1 MGCIVSNPECTTEE
15 IELLKLEL
23 IFPYHNQSPKKI
35 DLLHRKYSSDE
46 KINKNQWDSIR
57 EYLAVTDNDYK
68 LKQFYDSFI
77 QNDCYS
83 LRGLILLGILLSYGN
98 FKDKAKILFEIVDL
112 NCNGFIGKNDLEN
125 LFDDLFDISVNK
137 FSILLDSHEKRILR
151 YLKFLKENVKVG
163 KQKIIQYFWRKNKDQ
178 MTKKQF
184 IKRFERSRSMKLL
197 TSGGIRKLIYDSEC
211 EKY

>member
-1 MGCIVSNPECTTEE
+1 M
-15 IELLKLEL
+15 
-23 IFPYHNQSPKKI
+23 
-35 DLLHRKYSSDE
+35 
-46 KINKNQWDSIR
+46 
-57 EYLAVTDNDYK
+57 
-68 LKQFYDSFI
+68 
-77 QNDCYS
+77 
-83 LRGLILLGILLSYGN
+83 LSYGN